1 MKYIGVKKNI
11 ILKYYVN
18 SNLSLNNNS
27 AFKAALSVKTIAPIG
42 AWKCN
47 FSSFEEIT
55 ASIPVS
61 NLLLFVVPD
70 ASLDV
75 GASASVVFAQQDLN
89 DIQEFPRSKFQQPT
103 YFFL

>member
-1 MKYIGVKKNI
+1 MK
-11 ILKYYVN
+11 

-27 AFKAALSVKTIAPIG
+27 AFKAAFSVKTIAPIG

-55 ASIPVS
+55 AGIPASIPVS
-61 NLLLFVVPD
+61 NLLLLVVPD

-75 GASASVVFAQQDLN
+75 GASASVVFAQQDLKN
-89 DIQEFPRSKFQQPT
+89 IQ
-103 YFFL
+103 

>member
-1 MKYIGVKKNI
+1 MK
-11 ILKYYVN
+11 

-42 AWKCN
+42 GWKCN

-55 ASIPVS
+55 AGIAASIPVS

-89 DIQEFPRSKFQQPT
+89 DIQ
-103 YFFL
+103 